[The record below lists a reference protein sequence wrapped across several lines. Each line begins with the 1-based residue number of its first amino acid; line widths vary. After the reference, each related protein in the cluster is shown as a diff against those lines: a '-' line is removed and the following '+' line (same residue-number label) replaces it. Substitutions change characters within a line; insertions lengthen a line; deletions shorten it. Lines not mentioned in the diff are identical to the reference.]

1 MNNEITFSKVCND
14 GHCKVVEIFANLE
27 FVANITSMNED
38 GEWTYYCTDT
48 NERLGM
54 CSNTDFSSLAEA
66 KREIK
71 ANFDWSKK

>member
-1 MNNEITFSKVCND
+1 MKNEITFSKVFND

-27 FVANITSMNED
+27 FIANITSMNED

-48 NERLGM
+48 NELLGDS
-54 CSNTDFSSLAEA
+54 SNTDFGTLAEA

-71 ANFDWSKK
+71 RNFVWV